1 MTNLLEYQEHIDA
14 LLQTIIRK
22 HDAGE
27 AVAAAWVRANLIAA
41 MDNSAVETVCASLGI
56 DLRKRRFRF
65 LKPSEVIGRSMPK
78 WLIEDLLVE
87 KTFTIIY
94 AQSQSLKTYWD
105 VNLLGHLATG
115 GQFSPG
121 NVLPQTGVLHIVLEG
136 GFGMGTRLQAWAI
149 HHGRAWPEDH
159 YRQMEDGLSFSD
171 PQCVEDLFA
180 DMHALIDGGFPLGF
194 VNIDT
199 AAKALGAF
207 DGMSQKDVIAFCA
220 VCTRMV
226 KEFGVGVLL
235 VHHTG
240 KNEQGGIIGSNSWL
254 TEPDCVLYVNR
265 KDKTSPHVTVTV
277 EKQKYGPAGQ
287 THPFIAVEVALSG
300 VQPGG
305 VASDLVLVPDLNAPS
320 QTAAKAAQQ
329 AQADL
334 LEIALLV
341 DPGTRKSI
349 RQVCLASAQAK
360 GAFSRN
366 GRDSKRVIELLREER
381 HVRINGS
388 EIRRLWLDKEGKI
401 CCETMGQ
408 V

>member
-1 MTNLLEYQEHIDA
+1 LLEYQEHIDA

-149 HHGRAWPEDH
+149 HHGRAGPEDH

-254 TEPDCVLYVNR
+254 TEPDCVLWASR
-265 KDKTSPHVTVTV
+265 KEKTGPNVIITV
-277 EKQKYGPAGQ
+277 EK
-287 THPFIAVEVALSG
+287 
-300 VQPGG
+300 
-305 VASDLVLVPDLNAPS
+305 
-320 QTAAKAAQQ
+320 
-329 AQADL
+329 
-334 LEIALLV
+334 
-341 DPGTRKSI
+341 
-349 RQVCLASAQAK
+349 
-360 GAFSRN
+360 
-366 GRDSKRVIELLREER
+366 
-381 HVRINGS
+381 
-388 EIRRLWLDKEGKI
+388 
-401 CCETMGQ
+401 
-408 V
+408 